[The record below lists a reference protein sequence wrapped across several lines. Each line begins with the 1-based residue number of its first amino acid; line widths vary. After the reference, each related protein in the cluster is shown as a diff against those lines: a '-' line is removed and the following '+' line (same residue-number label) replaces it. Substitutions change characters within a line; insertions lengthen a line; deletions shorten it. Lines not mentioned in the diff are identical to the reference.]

1 MAIGD
6 KSIRYLNL
14 DRIETQENS
23 ASKFMK
29 RG

>member
-6 KSIRYLNL
+6 KSIGYLNL
-14 DRIETQENS
+14 DRIEAQENS

-29 RG
+29 WG

>member
-6 KSIRYLNL
+6 RNIRYLNL
-14 DRIETQENS
+14 DRIEAQENS

-29 RG
+29 WV

>member
-6 KSIRYLNL
+6 KSIKYLNL
-14 DRIETQENS
+14 DRIEAQENS

-29 RG
+29 WG

>member
-6 KSIRYLNL
+6 KSIRYLNF
-14 DRIETQENS
+14 DRIEAQENS

-29 RG
+29 WG